1 MMENDK
7 ETESEVKEL
16 DSPSIKGE
24 NDPPQQKSADLES
37 NDSREA
43 DDKYPT
49 GVKLWTILGSLT
61 VIMFLMMLDMSIVV
75 TVLSPSFP
83 TYRFLIAKLSFRPF
97 LVLPLTFTV
106 YKILDGME
114 ALISCL
120 SKQTLYLF
128 IKLGY

>member
-1 MMENDK
+1 MENDK
-7 ETESEVKEL
+7 EVDPEVKEL

-24 NDPPQQKSADLES
+24 NAPPQQSSADLES

-43 DDKYPT
+43 NDKYPT

-75 TVLSPSFP
+75 TVLSRSFP
-83 TYRFLIAKLSFRPF
+83 TYRFPIAKLSFRPF
-97 LVLPLTFTV
+97 LVLPHIFTV

-114 ALISCL
+114 ALISCP